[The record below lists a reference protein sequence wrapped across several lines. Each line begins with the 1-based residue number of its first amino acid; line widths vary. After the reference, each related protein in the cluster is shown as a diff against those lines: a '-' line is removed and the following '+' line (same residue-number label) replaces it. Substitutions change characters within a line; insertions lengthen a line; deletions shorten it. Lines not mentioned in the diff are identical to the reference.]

1 MTLEQYKNAI
11 ETSNIVSKTD
21 LNGMITFV
29 NDEFCRI
36 FEYSR
41 EELIGKNHNIVRHP
55 DVDASVFKALWDTIL
70 AKKTYK
76 STVKNL
82 SKSGKT
88 IYVNT
93 TVIPILDKNGAI
105 EEFIAIRYDVTRK
118 EELTKELQK
127 KEREL
132 ENLNATLEERIAIQ
146 TQELQLLNRDLEK
159 RVEEEVCKN
168 REKDRLLFQQ
178 SRLASMGE
186 MIGNIAHQWRQP
198 LSELS
203 ITLYKTKKIYMSQT
217 ENLSDHDTFLS
228 SYNHAKDV
236 IKKMSK
242 TIEDFRHFFN
252 PNRAREHFLIKDAV
266 DEMLRIMKETVHKH
280 HLHIKVTYKKNI
292 SIDGFI
298 SEFTQVLMNLLNNS
312 KDAFESKHVT
322 QREIALV
329 IDSDEQS
336 NAVITYHDN
345 AGGIKEDIIDK
356 IFDPYFTTK
365 HSSVGTGLGLYMS
378 RMIIK
383 DSMDG
388 DMSVTNNDHGAQFTI
403 IVPQRRKNE

>member
-1 MTLEQYKNAI
+1 M
-11 ETSNIVSKTD
+11 
-21 LNGMITFV
+21 
-29 NDEFCRI
+29 
-36 FEYSR
+36 
-41 EELIGKNHNIVRHP
+41 
-55 DVDASVFKALWDTIL
+55 
-70 AKKTYK
+70 
-76 STVKNL
+76 
-82 SKSGKT
+82 
-88 IYVNT
+88 
-93 TVIPILDKNGAI
+93 
-105 EEFIAIRYDVTRK
+105 
-118 EELTKELQK
+118 TKELQK
-127 KEREL
+127 KEKEL
-132 ENLNATLEERIAIQ
+132 ENLNATLEERIAQQ
-146 TQELQLLNRDLEK
+146 TQELLLLNRNLEK
-159 RVEEEVCKN
+159 RVAKEVCKN
-168 REKDRLLFQQ
+168 REKDRFLFQQ

-203 ITLYKTKKIYMSQT
+203 ITLYKAKKIYMT
-217 ENLSDHDTFLS
+217 ETEHLSHHDAFLL

-252 PNRAREHFLIKDAV
+252 PDRVREHFFIKDAV
-266 DEMLRIMKETVHKH
+266 NEMLRIMKETIRKY
-280 HLHIKVTYKKNI
+280 HLNIDVVYQKNT

-312 KDAFESKHVT
+312 KDAFESKQMK
-322 QREIALV
+322 QREISFV
-329 IDSDEQS
+329 IDADAQS

-388 DMSVTNNDHGAQFTI
+388 DISVTNEDHGTTFSI